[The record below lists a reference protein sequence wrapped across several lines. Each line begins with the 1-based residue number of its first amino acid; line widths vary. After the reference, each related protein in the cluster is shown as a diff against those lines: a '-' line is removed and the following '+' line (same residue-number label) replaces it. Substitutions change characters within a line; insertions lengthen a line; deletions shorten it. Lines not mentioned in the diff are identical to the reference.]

1 MISAIQKPAPR
12 TVSKGLIL
20 RKFLRNTFV
29 IIGAIFTLFGGLFFS
44 VFFVTSH
51 YNALDFEP
59 DLVQAT
65 QGVVIDTR
73 KTNAKIDDHTVIEV
87 IYEFK
92 HEERIYRN
100 RSYGTYP
107 TNRPQ
112 AGSSVP
118 VKFIEDDPQVSRI
131 KGLKSGKLSPVVYFI
146 ASIFPMIGLFFI
158 TLGCFRTYGFY
169 RILRN
174 GVLTQAKIK
183 STDSRLAVFET
194 SDGLSHTIILGNG
207 YHSFESHVDVIF
219 LPRKPDRAMTLKYLE
234 SMIQNY

>member
-1 MISAIQKPAPR
+1 MISEIQNPAPR

-20 RKFLRNTFV
+20 RKFIRNTFV

-44 VFFVTSH
+44 VFFITSH

-92 HEERIYRN
+92 NEERIYRN

-107 TNRPQ
+107 INRPQ

-118 VKFIEDDPQVSRI
+118 VRFIEGDPQVSRI
-131 KGLKSGKLSPVVYFI
+131 EGLKSGKLSPVVYFI

-158 TLGCFRTYGFY
+158 TVGCFRTYGFY

-183 STDSRLAVFET
+183 NTDSRLAVFET
-194 SDGLSHTIILGNG
+194 SDGLSHTIILRNG

-219 LPRKPDRAMTLKYLE
+219 LPHKPGGAMTLKYLE

>member
-1 MISAIQKPAPR
+1 MISEIQTPAPR

-20 RKFLRNTFV
+20 KKILRNTFV

-92 HEERIYRN
+92 HEKRIYRN

-107 TNRPQ
+107 TNRPL

-118 VKFIEDDPQVSRI
+118 VRFIEGDPQVSRI
-131 KGLKSGKLSPVVYFI
+131 KGLKSGKLSPVV
-146 ASIFPMIGLFFI
+146 
-158 TLGCFRTYGFY
+158 
-169 RILRN
+169 
-174 GVLTQAKIK
+174 
-183 STDSRLAVFET
+183 
-194 SDGLSHTIILGNG
+194 
-207 YHSFESHVDVIF
+207 
-219 LPRKPDRAMTLKYLE
+219 
-234 SMIQNY
+234 